1 MTCPVIIYSNQK
13 GGVGK
18 TTTCRELGLYIAST
32 GRRVCLIDI
41 DPQGNLSRS
50 LVPDEAIKSGLYEA
64 FTGDA
69 WELVKVNGNLALL
82 AGDKRLAGLEKSLV
96 GEMDAFT
103 RLKDLLADERFSG
116 FDYIFI
122 DSPPSLGIL
131 TGNGLAA
138 ATHFI
143 IPMSPALYTLQGTN
157 DLMDTVSKVRRS
169 LNPDLSL
176 LGVIINAYDA
186 KPVISR
192 QISEEIRQGFGD
204 IVFTSHLSRTIKI
217 EEAIAGKTSVTELK
231 KLDKSRAKDEVSAIG
246 DELLTRLEAVAK
258 ESAAMVLEA
267 DVAKEICDGK

>member
-1 MTCPVIIYSNQK
+1 MTCPIIIYSNQK

-32 GRRVCLIDI
+32 GRSVCLIDT

-50 LVPDEAIKSGLYEA
+50 LVPDEEIKTGLYEA

-69 WELVKVNGNLALL
+69 WELVRVNENLALL

-103 RLKDLLADERFSG
+103 RLKDLLDDERFRG

-131 TGNGLAA
+131 TGNGLTA
-138 ATHFI
+138 ATHFV

-169 LNPDLSL
+169 LNPGLAL
-176 LGVIINAYDA
+176 LGVIINAYDS

-192 QISEEIRQGFGD
+192 QISDEIRQGFGD
-204 IVFTSHLSRTIKI
+204 IVFASHLSRTIKI

-246 DELLTRLEAVAK
+246 DELLTRLEPLTRLE
-258 ESAAMVLEA
+258 ES
-267 DVAKEICDGK
+267 VAKEICDGK